1 MSNSKPENYKAY
13 KQEGIAYSHDKKEF
27 DRNNTW
33 RNPDTWLVKDVRSII
48 LNMLKKLRET
58 MDNELKEIRKQ
69 HINKM
74 RVLIKRQEI
83 WKETDIL
90 ELKST
95 II

>member
-48 LNMLKKLRET
+48 LNMLKKLMET
-58 MDNELKEIRKQ
+58 T
-69 HINKM
+69 H
-74 RVLIKRQEI
+74 
-83 WKETDIL
+83 KETKETGRRMSHQIENIKMDKL
-90 ELKST
+90 
-95 II
+95 